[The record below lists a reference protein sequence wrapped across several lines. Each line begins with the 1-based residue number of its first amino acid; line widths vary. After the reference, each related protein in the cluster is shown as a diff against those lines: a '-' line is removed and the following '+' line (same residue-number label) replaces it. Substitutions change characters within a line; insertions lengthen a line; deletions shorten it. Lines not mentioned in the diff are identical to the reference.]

1 MQLSQV
7 STKHF
12 QRHAE
17 APWLK
22 PTQITS
28 LVITE
33 SPIAL
38 AITAILIICMISAI
52 PESAFFFLGILLLG
66 TLTGFVLWKRHSSG
80 F

>member
-1 MQLSQV
+1 LQLTLV

-12 QRHAE
+12 HRHTE
-17 APWLK
+17 APWFK
-22 PTQITS
+22 PMQMTS

-52 PESAFFFLGILLLG
+52 PESAIFFLGVLLLG
-66 TLTGFVLWKRHSSG
+66 ALTGFALWKRHSSG

>member
-1 MQLSQV
+1 MQLTQV
-7 STKHF
+7 STNHF
-12 QRHAE
+12 RHHTE
-17 APWLK
+17 APWFK
-22 PTQITS
+22 PMQITS

-52 PESAFFFLGILLLG
+52 PESAVFFLGVLLLG
-66 TLTGFVLWKRHSSG
+66 ALTGFALWKRHSSG

>member
-12 QRHAE
+12 HLHAE

-22 PTQITS
+22 PMQMTS

-38 AITAILIICMISAI
+38 AITAILIVCMISAI
-52 PESAFFFLGILLLG
+52 PESAFFFLGILVLG
-66 TLTGFVLWKRHSSG
+66 GLTGLALWKRHSSG

>member
-7 STKHF
+7 STKHY
-12 QRHAE
+12 RCHPE
-17 APWLK
+17 APWLQ
-22 PTQITS
+22 PMQMTS

-38 AITAILIICMISAI
+38 AITAILIIYMISAI

-66 TLTGFVLWKRHSSG
+66 ALTGFALWKRHSSG

>member
-1 MQLSQV
+1 MQLTPV

-12 QRHAE
+12 HLHPE

-22 PTQITS
+22 PMQMTS
-28 LVITE
+28 VVITE

-66 TLTGFVLWKRHSSG
+66 ALTGLVLWKRHSSG